1 MNCPKCNAVIPDG
14 SDTCNNCGYILSS
27 NDKTNDTPVEY
38 DEAMHEALDDA
49 VEQDIPDSMDE
60 IIGDTINEAVDD
72 EEIKEEDYNKF
83 QSEVAAQ
90 AVNDEVTAK
99 KAKNTKTMD
108 PTKKKL
114 ITIISIA
121 SVAVL
126 AVIVGLFPLNG
137 FFGSG
142 SVGSHEVRDF
152 VESGV
157 NDGLPNGSSFF
168 VPLKIT
174 TFVFNAQLS

>member
-1 MNCPKCNAVIPDG
+1 MLVFFPSLSVILYVTLYLPTFAVFTFPFTLTFA
-14 SDTCNNCGYILSS
+14 SL
-27 NDKTNDTPVEY
+27 
-38 DEAMHEALDDA
+38 
-49 VEQDIPDSMDE
+49 
-60 IIGDTINEAVDD
+60 
-72 EEIKEEDYNKF
+72 
-83 QSEVAAQ
+83 
-90 AVNDEVTAK
+90 AVNSFPAESLIK
-99 KAKNTKTMD
+99 TKSFTLTFE
-108 PTKKKL
+108 PSLT
-114 ITIISIA
+114 
-121 SVAVL
+121 VAVL

-174 TFVFNAQLS
+174 YRKSW